1 MYLKIFDEQSE
12 SDLSS
17 AMLLERLKGL
27 HPKSI
32 DMSLER
38 IERLFASL
46 SHPERRLP
54 PVVHIA
60 GTNGKG
66 SQIAF
71 LRAIAESLG
80 KRVHVYTSPH
90 LVKFHERI
98 VLAGPTGSAPIAE
111 DRLADYLLRAEAA
124 NDGELITLFEITTA
138 AAFLAFAD
146 VQADLLLLETG
157 LGGRLDA
164 TNVVETPLATAITPI
179 SIDHVSFLGNT
190 LSAIASEKAGILKPR
205 VPCIVGR
212 QQDEALE
219 VIEDRASA
227 IGAPLHVFGR
237 DFDAFEQGGKLIF
250 QTAAQKFELPLPRLK
265 GRHQIDNAGAAIA
278 TANVMFGSELTNPAL
293 ERGLTHAVWPA
304 RLQLLPPGALYDY
317 VREGSEIWLDGG
329 HNPGGAQVIANA
341 LAELRRQQPGPVHL
355 IWGMMET
362 KDAQAVIAPFKG
374 LVDRV
379 YTVPIPGEPNAFSAA
394 ALMEIAA
401 SKGFKAAMTS
411 GVRHA
416 LLQSRTASSRP
427 KRVLICGSLYL
438 AGHVLKLHG
447 G

>member
-12 SDLSS
+12 ADLSS

-32 DMSLER
+32 DLSLER

-98 VLAGPTGSAPIAE
+98 VLTSPTGSAPITE
-111 DRLADYLLRAEAA
+111 DRFADYLLRAEAA

-190 LSAIASEKAGILKPR
+190 LSAIAGEKAGILKPR

-227 IGAPLHVFGR
+227 ICAPLHVFGR
-237 DFDAFEQGGKLIF
+237 DFDASI
-250 QTAAQKFELPLPRLK
+250 R
-265 GRHQIDNAGAAIA
+265 
-278 TANVMFGSELTNPAL
+278 
-293 ERGLTHAVWPA
+293 
-304 RLQLLPPGALYDY
+304 
-317 VREGSEIWLDGG
+317 
-329 HNPGGAQVIANA
+329 
-341 LAELRRQQPGPVHL
+341 AE
-355 IWGMMET
+355 
-362 KDAQAVIAPFKG
+362 
-374 LVDRV
+374 
-379 YTVPIPGEPNAFSAA
+379 S
-394 ALMEIAA
+394 
-401 SKGFKAAMTS
+401 
-411 GVRHA
+411 
-416 LLQSRTASSRP
+416 
-427 KRVLICGSLYL
+427 
-438 AGHVLKLHG
+438 
-447 G
+447 